1 MGKASFATWINIILI
16 PIVVNYLIYDK
27 YYGSE
32 GVAGMVIDYQ
42 VAALAASL
50 PLILFNPV
58 EVITNVI
65 LKIRCIRNYV
75 IKIKYKKKAGNIDG
89 KLLKD

>member
-1 MGKASFATWINIILI
+1 MTKASFATWINIIVV
-16 PIVVNYLIYDK
+16 PIVVNYVIYDK

-32 GVAGMVIDYQ
+32 GVAGMVFDYQ

-50 PLILFNPV
+50 PLMLFNPLDV
-58 EVITNVI
+58 LVNIV

-75 IKIKYKKKAGNIDG
+75 IRLKYTKKDG
-89 KLLKD
+89 